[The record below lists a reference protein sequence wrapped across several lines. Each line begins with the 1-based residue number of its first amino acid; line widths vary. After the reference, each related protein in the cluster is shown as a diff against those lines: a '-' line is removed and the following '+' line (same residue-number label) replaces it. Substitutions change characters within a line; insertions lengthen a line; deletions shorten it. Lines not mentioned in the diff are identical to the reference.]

1 VRHLPE
7 RLPGQ
12 GPGRPPD
19 DRRRGRRRGR
29 AAMRLTIDG
38 REIECRSGATLLE
51 AARGAGI
58 RIPSLCD
65 HPGLEPFG
73 GCRICLV
80 EVSGR
85 KDYAPA
91 CATPAEEG
99 QVVRTRTPE
108 ILALRKRILE
118 FILAEHPYACVICP
132 EKETCDDLKSTIRKT
147 GEVTG
152 CVLCPENGV
161 CELQRVAEEV
171 GLEKVDLPAAYRNLD
186 VHKEDPFFDR
196 DYNLC
201 ILCGRCIRV
210 CEEVRGAAVLSF
222 LHRGGRTEVGTA
234 LGRTL
239 LEAGCRFCGAC
250 VDVCPTGALVER
262 AARPQPA
269 ATATASIVC
278 PFCGQGCRLELRTRD
293 GRVLDATPAA
303 AEPNR
308 GQACVKGRFLV
319 RGALDG
325 PNRIREPHVVRGG
338 CLTPVPLEEALDRA
352 AQGLLSCPGDRR
364 ALIYPSQAPL
374 EDAFLFLEFGREVLQ
389 TGAWASAP
397 GPDVEAALE
406 AFEKKHGFAL
416 PVVRR
421 LSEIGASRSVL
432 AWDLDLPDDHPMA
445 WLEVVRAARG
455 GAALVA
461 AGKVPAGPVGQAAL
475 RLELAPRPAAAAAAL
490 AAALLESAASPAS
503 AIEGFEEFKEAV
515 KAHAAGARAP
525 KRAAAAVLAA
535 GGPAVILFDAGAVAG
550 PAGLETL
557 AWLWGIALLA
567 GAKLVPLSR
576 SANARGVH
584 ELERAFRSLSLGTD
598 LREIGPGLRA
608 KAFDALYL
616 AGPAGDLGGLRPPF
630 VVCQDTHWSRNAER
644 ADVVLPAAAF
654 AESGGTWVST
664 EGRVQTYASAVPAP
678 GAARPDG
685 ALLAAL
691 AERMGR
697 PGFAR
702 RDHAAAFAGF
712 RDRVPSLRGPFLPDP
727 PSGRLRFAAPSAA
740 APRRGRPPGAK
751 AAAPAPPREALRGFD
766 PAAANRGYARTRR
779 AR

>member
-1 VRHLPE
+1 
-7 RLPGQ
+7 
-12 GPGRPPD
+12 
-19 DRRRGRRRGR
+19 
-29 AAMRLTIDG
+29 MKLTIDG
-38 REIECRSGATLLE
+38 REVECRSGATLLE

-58 RIPSLCD
+58 AIPSLCD
-65 HPGLEPFG
+65 HPGLEPFA

-108 ILALRKRILE
+108 VLALRKRILE
-118 FILAEHPYACVICP
+118 FILAQHPYACVICP

-152 CVLCPENGV
+152 CVLCPENGG
-161 CELQRVAEEV
+161 CELQRVAEDV
-171 GLEKVDLPAAYRNLD
+171 GLEKVDLPAAYRNMD

-262 AARPQPA
+262 AVRPQPA
-269 ATATASIVC
+269 ATATAPIVC

-338 CLTPVPLEEALDRA
+338 CLTPVSLEEALDRA
-352 AQGLLSCPGDRR
+352 AQGLLVCPEDRR

-432 AWDLDLPDDHPMA
+432 AWDLDLPDDHPLA

-515 KAHAAGARAP
+515 KARAAGARAP
-525 KRAAAAVLAA
+525 NRAAAAVLAA
-535 GGPAVILFDAGAVAG
+535 GGPTVVLFDAGAVAG

-576 SANARGVH
+576 GANARGVH

-654 AESGGTWVST
+654 AESGGTWVNT
-664 EGRVQTYASAVPAP
+664 EGRVQTYAPAVPAP

-702 RDHAAAFAGF
+702 RDHAAALAEF
-712 RDRVPSLRGPFLPDP
+712 RERVPSLRGPFLPDP
-727 PSGRLRFAAPSAA
+727 PAGRLRFAAPSAA
-740 APRRGRPPGAK
+740 PPRRGRPPGAK
-751 AAAPAPPREALRGFD
+751 AAAPEAPREALRGFD
-766 PAAANRGYARTRR
+766 PVAGNRGYARTRR